1 MVVDKVM
8 SKITTLLGATKFS
21 KEMRKKGQT
30 VGLVVGS
37 FDILHL
43 GHANLF
49 RFARKHADNLIVG
62 LDNDQT
68 IKLVKG
74 DNRPINNYKNRA
86 RLLAELSSVDVIFPI
101 KKISHHDSEEASEA
115 YEWLVT
121 TIRPTHI
128 FTHKVCDGHWQRK
141 GRIAKKYG
149 MKFILDKS
157 TKVTNSGTIINKLG
171 L

>member
-1 MVVDKVM
+1 MDKL
-8 SKITTLLGATKFS
+8 TTMQGATKFS
-21 KEMRKKGQT
+21 RDKKKNGQT

-49 RFARKHADNLIVG
+49 SFAKKHAENLIVG

-74 DNRPINNYKNRA
+74 ANRPINNYKNRA

-115 YEWLVT
+115 YELLVK

-128 FTHKVCDGHWQRK
+128 FTHKICDSHWQRK
-141 GRIAKKYG
+141 REIAKKYNIEF
-149 MKFILDKS
+149 MLDKS
-157 TKVTNSGTIINKLG
+157 KRVTNSGTIINKLR